1 MMMNSR
7 LTLGLLGLGL
17 LLLSGCATATLTVQ
31 NPAEID
37 TTAIRTVAV
46 GNFEVAML
54 QSQVLTERNG
64 NWNRLPQSFTPAQ
77 QEAISRA
84 VRARVINLL
93 TETPYFQVVFTDEFA
108 ALENDTALQKLIS
121 TEGYTT
127 QGVDAVLNGKV
138 WVEMERLDGVDLSK
152 EALTYFR
159 PPNRQGRGGQN
170 LTVEEV
176 IWWPY
181 KAVRGSM
188 ALELKLTRLAPTR
201 VVATTLDSRTY
212 AHRIG
217 GSPSGTL
224 ENLTGTVSSLM
235 ADQASDEAGL
245 PAEILPSFDQLIA
258 DLSSSIAAQFVKR
271 VAVTERTLNL
281 TLDPSGDETAR
292 VLMQAQAWN
301 AAIDR
306 LQQVTATAPEPADL
320 YHLGLCFEATGDY
333 GLARGTYLQAWQA
346 TPENLTY
353 AQALGRLERLQ
364 REYPQLRKQLQSRET
379 P

>member
-217 GSPSGTL
+217 GSPSGAL

-235 ADQASDEAGL
+235 ADQASGEAGL

>member
-1 MMMNSR
+1 MTMNSR
-7 LTLGLLGLGL
+7 FALGLLGAGL
-17 LLLSGCATATLTVQ
+17 LLLSGCATARLTVQ

-46 GNFEVAML
+46 GHFEVERL
-54 QSQVLTERNG
+54 ESRVTTERNG
-64 NWNRLPQSFTPAQ
+64 NWNSLPRRFTPEQTA
-77 QEAISRA
+77 AISRA

-108 ALENDTALQKLIS
+108 ALENDAALQQLIS
-121 TEGYTT
+121 AEGYTT
-127 QGVDAVLNGKV
+127 QGVDAVLSGKV
-138 WVEMERLDGVDLSK
+138 WVEVDRFDGVDLSK

-188 ALELKLTRLAPTR
+188 ALELKMTRLAPTR

-212 AHRIG
+212 GHRIG
-217 GSPSGTL
+217 GSPSGAL
-224 ENLTGTVSSLM
+224 EGLTGSM
-235 ADQASDEAGL
+235 AALTAGQASDEAGL
-245 PAEILPSFDQLIA
+245 PTEILPSFDQLIA

-281 TLDPSGDETAR
+281 TLDASGDETAR

-301 AAIDR
+301 AAIER
-306 LQQVTATAPEPADL
+306 LQQVTASAPEPADL
-320 YHLGLCFEATGDY
+320 YHLGLSFEAIGDY
-333 GLARGTYLQAWQA
+333 GLARGSYLQAWRA
-346 TPENLTY
+346 SPENLTY

-364 REYPQLRKQLQSRET
+364 REFPQLRKQLQSRET
-379 P
+379 Q